1 MDILLQGVGTR
12 SGTPVN
18 NQSLSPSYSRGF
30 GQAGLAA
37 GQGYSQAFP
46 SPLSSKGLTPP
57 GLGGRVGGGIGN
69 AIGRSGLAQLGA
81 SGLGNHLP
89 RTTGLN
95 PHTKGT
101 GVFNLPVSQPV
112 APRYQSQLGQGLGGF
127 QRQTNGVTGY
137 GVERRNPL
145 TGPPGPGLAPSS
157 AAQNFGGGGLDYSQ
171 VKQRQ
176 MLQELQAQ
184 QRLMQQQQQQPN
196 SAPYGQQQVK
206 SAYPSADAFGEEGTI
221 EAADAARP
229 ARSDAS
235 AAAAVS
241 GTATASQPA
250 TKGSAAAKL
259 VAKGWQSWAKST
271 RAIGYK
277 HRPPSFPTIVF
288 RGKIC
293 KIEKRRNEEDR
304 QPFCGANLPRLHKIG
319 FSTKPQQI

>member
-18 NQSLSPSYSRGF
+18 NQSLSPSYARGF

-69 AIGRSGLAQLGA
+69 AIGPSGLAQLGA

-196 SAPYGQQQVK
+196 SAPYGQQQVN
-206 SAYPSADAFGEEGTI
+206 
-221 EAADAARP
+221 
-229 ARSDAS
+229 
-235 AAAAVS
+235 
-241 GTATASQPA
+241 QPTQA
-250 TKGSAAAKL
+250 QML
-259 VAKGWQSWAKST
+259 L
-271 RAIGYK
+271 
-277 HRPPSFPTIVF
+277 
-288 RGKIC
+288 
-293 KIEKRRNEEDR
+293 ERREQLR
-304 QPFCGANLPRLHKIG
+304 QLMQQGLLDL
-319 FSTKPQQI
+319 TPQQLQQFQAQQLLLNQQQKGVQQQSLWPRAGSPGLNQPGLLGTNTGHRLFPR